1 MNFRCSIDFNI
12 VAEPK
17 YKEDCHVDVEH
28 ICEDYVHLPYP
39 EKPEYVHP
47 LPPTPN
53 DGYSPPVPPPHHHVD
68 ESVSDSYGAPKPY
81 NSPTDGYG
89 TPNAFRILSESYAA
103 VPDTKDTIS
112 DSYGLPLASP
122 LAGNHH
128 FSTADVNILAAQ
140 LFSRTKRYAQ
150 GEDFADVQMRELLTT
165 AIMQKMTTTSDE
177 DLLKNL
183 SEMFSSRAKQMKQEL
198 ETPTTTESP
207 GILGG
212 VIQEDLPFLEKEIMD
227 EIMRRRAN
235 LLGTN
240 TTSVP
245 SVTNSSDQD
254 PGLPSPGVIIG
265 VPLPVKVKAP
275 PPIITVEELPSDP
288 GCRTLATKT
297 CIRTPVIVNKKVSG
311 HTQSFAKYK
320 SVQKIPFT
328 NLCTNLNTICNN
340 TRKLESRG

>member
-1 MNFRCSIDFNI
+1 MKFRCSIDFNI

-28 ICEDYVHLPYP
+28 ICEDYVHIPYP
-39 EKPEYVHP
+39 EKPDYGLP
-47 LPPTPN
+47 PPPTPN
-53 DGYSPPVPPPHHHVD
+53 DSYGPPVPPPHHHSD
-68 ESVSDSYGAPKPY
+68 EPISDSYGTSKPY
-81 NSPTDGYG
+81 NSPTDVYG
-89 TPNAFRILSESYAA
+89 TPKAPPILSESYAA
-103 VPDTKDTIS
+103 VPETTGSLS
-112 DSYGLPLASP
+112 DSYGLPLASS

-140 LFSRTKRYAQ
+140 LFSRTKRNAQ
-150 GEDFADVQMRELLTT
+150 REDFAEVQMRELLTT
-165 AIMQKMTTTSDE
+165 AIMQKMTTTTDE
-177 DLLKNL
+177 DLFKNL

-198 ETPTTTESP
+198 ETPAPTTSESP

-212 VIQEDLPFLEKEIMD
+212 TIREDLPFLEKEIMD
-227 EIMRRRAN
+227 EILRRRVN
-235 LLGTN
+235 LLGKN

-245 SVTNSSDQD
+245 SVTNSSAHD

-311 HTQSFAKYK
+311 HTQSFANYICTKDIVYQSLYQFK
-320 SVQKIPFT
+320 H
-328 NLCTNLNTICNN
+328 NL
-340 TRKLESRG
+340 